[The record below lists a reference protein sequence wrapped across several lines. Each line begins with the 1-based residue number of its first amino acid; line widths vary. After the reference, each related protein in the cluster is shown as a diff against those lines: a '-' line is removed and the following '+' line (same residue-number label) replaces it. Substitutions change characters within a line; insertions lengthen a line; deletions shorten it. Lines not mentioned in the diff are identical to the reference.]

1 MCLGVPGQVVRVERN
16 DLGMTMGV
24 VKFGGIS
31 KEVCLMYTPEA
42 DVGDWVLVHVGF
54 AISKVDEAE
63 AHRTLE
69 LLEQIGA
76 LQNDEVTTA
85 PGAEPSSGE

>member
-54 AISKVDEAE
+54 AISKLDEESAKE
-63 AHRTLE
+63 VFRTLQE
-69 LLEQIGA
+69 MGDLADLNPPPEAKG
-76 LQNDEVTTA
+76 
-85 PGAEPSSGE
+85 

>member
-54 AISKVDEAE
+54 AISKLDEEQAKEIFATLQEMGDLADLGPETE
-63 AHRTLE
+63 AK
-69 LLEQIGA
+69 G
-76 LQNDEVTTA
+76 
-85 PGAEPSSGE
+85 